1 MQMETMYESL
11 GVRPDVFAFGEEVL
25 EGLRERFDAIDRVAE
40 YNQAKVVGAMQK
52 NRVSAQC
59 FAATT
64 GYGYDDVGRDCLERV
79 YADAFHATTT
89 ASAPPSTSGR
99 SWSPS
104 SAPRAIRRGRPS
116 PSSRSAN

>member
-11 GVRPDVFAFGEEVL
+11 GVRPDVLAFGEEVL

-79 YADAFHATTT
+79 YADAFHAE
-89 ASAPPSTSGR
+89 AALV
-99 SWSPS
+99 
-104 SAPRAIRRGRPS
+104 RPQITCGTHALTVAL
-116 PSSRSAN
+116 SANLLPGD